1 MLYMPDHLQVF
12 HHCSVDWPFPFL
24 PSKIKLYAV
33 TEMLFSGSNG
43 KNTKQPNHQYIIQKF
58 NPIEPGV
65 SIEKLTSFPHQEE

>member
-12 HHCSVDWPFPFL
+12 HHCSVDWPFPFV

-43 KNTKQPNHQYIIQKF
+43 KNTKQVP
-58 NPIEPGV
+58 
-65 SIEKLTSFPHQEE
+65 